1 MTKTNFANML
11 IPSLDPENYQHVFK
25 NLGKDE
31 YPPSDFLKRGLH
43 HLLSQIL
50 EAEIQI

>member
-1 MTKTNFANML
+1 MVLPAIDTDKYDHA
-11 IPSLDPENYQHVFK
+11 FK

-43 HLLSQIL
+43 HMF
-50 EAEIQI
+50 A